1 MPGRWD
7 TNKSSTINVL
17 GNAFPGSKE
26 CKAWENGFVY
36 RYSGAGASV
45 PITNN
50 PFSATQSPVERR
62 AWEDGWNTAD
72 SNTAG
77 KQFGPATTGAPPV

>member
-26 CKAWENGFVY
+26 GKAWKDGFHY
-36 RYSGAGASV
+36 RYSDTAVNA
-45 PITNN
+45 PIADV
-50 PFSATQSPVERR
+50 PFSADTHPTERR
-62 AWEDGWNTAD
+62 AWEDGWSTAD
-72 SNTAG
+72 ANTAG
-77 KQFGPATTGAPPV
+77 LRYGPATTGAPPT